1 MSATCLVAMIL
12 TLPETARI
20 LVADGSRNPPAYSRL
35 PFPQLMRRKKRR
47 TEVDASEQKIK
58 WHVPNPMKSLI
69 ILIRKDTLCLVLSG
83 GILYMLYCCLHASL
97 SSLFIRLYDL
107 NQLEAGL
114 IYLPFG
120 IGNTVSTLFSGKI
133 IDRDYRLVAQ
143 RYGLP
148 VMKIQGDDLAQFP
161 IEEARTRS
169 IFIPLAVVTVVVVG
183 FGWTLRFRVVRNIS
197 GSIRRRSADEPLAH
211 RSPISTTVYCR
222 ACGATM
228 FQRR

>member
-1 MSATCLVAMIL
+1 
-12 TLPETARI
+12 
-20 LVADGSRNPPAYSRL
+20 
-35 PFPQLMRRKKRR
+35 
-47 TEVDASEQKIK
+47 
-58 WHVPNPMKSLI
+58 
-69 ILIRKDTLCLVLSG
+69 
-83 GILYMLYCCLHASL
+83 MLYCCLHTSL

-114 IYLPFG
+114 IYLLFG
-120 IGNTVSTLFSGKI
+120 IGNTVSTLLSGKI

-143 RYGLP
+143 HYGLP

-197 GSIRRRSADEPLAH
+197 GSIRKRSADEPL
-211 RSPISTTVYCR
+211 STS
-222 ACGATM
+222 
-228 FQRR
+228 QSH